1 MTLEMS
7 LVSGFLS
14 ASAQVGL
21 AIDRLRDSM
30 SVTVT
35 ARWNRT
41 TIAADAMQITVD
53 VPAALGDQ
61 SSTELAA
68 RARLLLVVDEV
79 RAERLTRSAAARA
92 LGLTLDQFLI
102 EAGSHGLL
110 AIDYGVEDFRREL
123 QEIPP
128 AAR

>member
-1 MTLEMS
+1 
-7 LVSGFLS
+7 
-14 ASAQVGL
+14 
-21 AIDRLRDSM
+21 
-30 SVTVT
+30 
-35 ARWNRT
+35 
-41 TIAADAMQITVD
+41 MQITVD
-53 VPAALGDQ
+53 IPAALGEQ
-61 SSTELAA
+61 SSKELAA

-79 RAERLTRSAAARA
+79 RAERLTRSAAASA

-110 AIDYGVEDFRREL
+110 AIDYDVEDFRREL